1 MYIQPTTNIRLLKG
15 VNLDNSY
22 EHTIYFS
29 SESAQTNYFISKT
42 KHNLTNQTFQRTGK
56 GVARL
61 QLPVGSVYDCNYMMF
76 QNTSFSS
83 KWFYAFVTSVEYI
96 NNEVTEI
103 TFEIDVM
110 QTWLF
115 NYELGQCYIER
126 QHTTTD
132 AIGGNIVPEP
142 VALGEYV
149 FNSYAE
155 LTYANPP
162 NSSYL
167 RTLAVIIAIV
177 DVRGT
182 ASDGN
187 VYDGVYGA
195 AELWAFDVTDVTGI
209 NDKVTQYISS
219 PDSILSMYM
228 VPAACV
234 LNTIPASGGVKLTR
248 HTGGASLK
256 HTSDRLI
263 ITATLDGYRPRN
275 RKLYTYPYN
284 YYHVDNANGQALTL
298 RYEFFDNLQPV
309 MLLKSTITQ
318 PVQVVLRPEG
328 YKNVGGY
335 SELGG
340 DTALNTESIEL
351 NGYPLCSWN
360 VDTYKAWVAQNSI
373 PIALNAMSSMG
384 QMGIAATYSTNPAGM
399 IAGGVLGTVSNMLS
413 QTYTASIAA
422 DVVKGTQNN
431 GGVNCAAGLQTFF
444 GGRASITGDMARRI
458 DDFFDY
464 FGYQIN
470 ELAVP
475 NLNSRPYWTYVKTA
489 TCVVTEDIPGGGVPN
504 DDMKRITEIFNK
516 GITWWNNGDNV
527 GNYSLDNRV

>member
-22 EHTIYFS
+22 EHTIYFADETS
-29 SESAQTNYFISKT
+29 QRNYFISKT
-42 KHNLTNQTFQRTGK
+42 KHNLTGQTFQRTGRNT
-56 GVARL
+56 ARL
-61 QLPVGSVYDCNYMMF
+61 QLNIGDCYDCNYMMF
-76 QNTSFSS
+76 QNSAFSN
-83 KWFYAFVTSVEYI
+83 KWFYAFVSTPEYI

-115 NYELGQCYIER
+115 NYRLGQCYIER

-155 LTYANPP
+155 LTYSNPP
-162 NSSYL
+162 NSAYL

-263 ITATLDGYRPRN
+263 ITATLDGHRPRN

-284 YYHVDNANGQALTL
+284 YYHVDNANGQALSL

-373 PIALNAMSSMG
+373 PIALNTMSSMG

-413 QTYTASIAA
+413 QAYTASIAA

-475 NLNSRPYWTYVKTA
+475 NLNARPYWTYVKTA

-504 DDMKRITEIFNK
+504 DDMKRITEIFNR